1 MKTDLKGKWFELYQ
15 TAERQ
20 PYFQQ
25 LQRFLTTEYA
35 EKTIYPPRE
44 IIFKALELTPFES
57 VKVVIL
63 GQDPYHGAD
72 QAEGLSFS
80 VKSGLPVPPSL
91 RNIYKEM
98 ADDLAVTVPADGSLN
113 SWATQGVLLL
123 NTVLTVR
130 AHQPNSHKQQGWET
144 FTDSLISALNER
156 EQPVVFILWG
166 KPAQQKR
173 LQIDTDRHFIIE
185 GPHPSP
191 LSSYRGFFGSKPFS
205 QTNTILESI
214 GVEPIDW
221 SHLKQGPINQQGTL
235 L

>member
-1 MKTDLKGKWFELYQ
+1 MKRDLKGKWFELLQ
-15 TAERQ
+15 MAEQ
-20 PYFQQ
+20 EPYFQQ
-25 LQRFLTTEYA
+25 LQQFLATQYTDEVV
-35 EKTIYPPRE
+35 YPPRE
-44 IIFKALELTPFES
+44 LVFKALELTPFET

-63 GQDPYHGAD
+63 GQDPYHGAN

-91 RNIYKEM
+91 RNIYKEL
-98 ADDLAVTVPADGSLN
+98 ADDLAIPVPTDGSLSN
-113 SWATQGVLLL
+113 WATQGVLLL

-130 AHQPNSHKQQGWET
+130 AHQPNSHKQQGWEQ
-144 FTDSLISALNER
+144 FTDSLIAALNER

-173 LQIDTDRHFIIE
+173 QQIDTERHFIIE

-205 QTNTILESI
+205 QTNAILENI

-221 SHLKQGPINQQGTL
+221 SCLKQEPINQQGTL